1 MTTILSQ
8 LPVEIIII
16 IVTYAADEDKD
27 LAAKLCRVSSWIRDV
42 VEPILYRVVCLNH
55 LAHSET
61 NRRLK
66 QFQTRKFVRCFG
78 LAGAPNLS
86 GRDDLENHPFQ
97 TITNFASDS
106 VYNLRLVVTENIEE
120 MHLLNIVA
128 YRAFEG
134 ITFPRLKRLHYCGR
148 RAPFLLLGS
157 AALSIPRLLRETK
170 LTQLAISISEEPN
183 MTNFISDIK
192 EILKSHGTLRL
203 LYIRILHSTA
213 LVLQGVDYESLEGQ
227 LASIGDSRLIVK
239 RVDAIANTEILLH
252 EWEQNARKGRGF
264 WDWAEFQL
272 RQRSPIRVTLCQ
284 S

>member
-1 MTTILSQ
+1 MTTILPQ
-8 LPVEIIII
+8 LPVEIVIL
-16 IVTYAADEDKD
+16 IVAYAADEDKD
-27 LAAKLCRVSSWIRDV
+27 LAAKLCRVSSWIRDI

-55 LAHSET
+55 LGHLET

-66 QFQTRKFVRCFG
+66 QSQTRKFVKCFG

-86 GRDDLENHPFQ
+86 SLGDLENDPFQ

-106 VYNLRLVVTENIEE
+106 VYNLSFVATEDIEE

-128 YRAFEG
+128 YRAFAG
-134 ITFPRLKRLHYCGR
+134 IAFPRLKRLHYCGR
-148 RAPFLLLGS
+148 RGPFLMLGS
-157 AALSIPRLLRETK
+157 AGLSITRLLRETK
-170 LTQLAISISEEPN
+170 LTELAISISEEPN
-183 MTNFISDIK
+183 MTSFISDIN

-227 LASIGDSRLIVK
+227 LASIGDTRLIVK

-252 EWEQNARKGRGF
+252 EWEQNARRGGGF
-264 WDWAEFQL
+264 WEWAELQL
-272 RQRSPIRVTLCQ
+272 KQRSPIRVTLYQ